1 MKTTKKQQQDEFYQF
16 LDAVIENAP
25 TDLSANEIW
34 MPDNLFKLLKT
45 KSYKGFKMFTSMFL
59 NNNEVILGKY
69 NGNAQIN

>member
-1 MKTTKKQQQDEFYQF
+1 LKVTKKQQQAEFYLF

-59 NNNEVILGKY
+59 KDNEVILGRY

>member
-1 MKTTKKQQQDEFYQF
+1 LKVTKKQQQAEFYLF

-59 NNNEVILGKY
+59 NNNEVILGRY